1 MVLKGDIF
9 YANLNNMLG
18 HVQGGI
24 RPVIVVS
31 NNFNNAH
38 SDNITVVP
46 VSSNTNLKLKTHILI
61 NGDLVEECG
70 LIKESKI
77 LCETILTISKEQLY
91 QRVGRVTVGLTKKIN
106 ESIRVQLAC

>member
-46 VSSNTNLKLKTHILI
+46 VSSNINLKLKTHILI

-70 LIKESKI
+70 LVKESKI

-91 QRVGRVTVGLTKKIN
+91 QRIGRVTVGLTKKIN

>member
-91 QRVGRVTVGLTKKIN
+91 QRIGRVTVGLTKQIN

>member
-70 LIKESKI
+70 LVKESKI

-91 QRVGRVTVGLTKKIN
+91 QRVGRVTVDLTKKIN

>member
-38 SDNITVVP
+38 SDNIPVVP
-46 VSSNTNLKLKTHILI
+46 VSSNTNIKLKTHILI

-70 LIKESKI
+70 LVKESKI

-91 QRVGRVTVGLTKKIN
+91 QRVGHVTVGLTKKIN
-106 ESIRVQLAC
+106 EGIRVQLAC